1 MAALAAELV
10 VVLRDLDVQISFG
23 RHLRSAENYLADAL
37 SRLSA
42 GKKLPQQRVDAPKR
56 ANVDPDPRRVIPS
69 FSLGKEPSLGRGGDT
84 KPKRETCMS
93 VSSVPASR

>member
-37 SRLSA
+37 SRLGA
-42 GKKLPQQRVDAPKR
+42 GKKLPQQLAQVPRVDAPKR
-56 ANVDPDPRRVIPS
+56 ANLWGQWTQT
-69 FSLGKEPSLGRGGDT
+69 LGERSKATS
-84 KPKRETCMS
+84 
-93 VSSVPASR
+93 